1 MLGLLPNFD
10 AETCEVSAVKFGGN
24 NPQRRIGQSG
34 QKPYTVDRGILREV
48 LLTGLESHISY
59 GKDYTNYSLTD
70 CGIDARFAD
79 GTSQTASLLVGADGV
94 RSVVRRQF
102 LPHLKVLDTK
112 SRPIYGKTPLN
123 SSFQSRM
130 LPKEM
135 ECLSLIKDRKTG
147 STTLMEVI
155 RFLPKEQR
163 RDKRD
168 LPNDHVYW
176 VISPSDS
183 SLPAT
188 DGQPKSISQEAVA
201 EQASKLTAH
210 WHPSL
215 RPLIELQDT
224 SQTGVF
230 RLLSSDPKSLQQAWE
245 PNARI
250 TLSGDAAH
258 AMMPSTASGAVT
270 TLRDA
275 DLSSSLTGAHGVT
288 TQSVARYE
296 AEMRKYVSEAVA
308 SSAEIGRTSFGM
320 KALADCELVSW

>member
-1 MLGLLPNFD
+1 
-10 AETCEVSAVKFGGN
+10 
-24 NPQRRIGQSG
+24 
-34 QKPYTVDRGILREV
+34 
-48 LLTGLESHISY
+48 
-59 GKDYTNYSLTD
+59 
-70 CGIDARFAD
+70 
-79 GTSQTASLLVGADGV
+79 
-94 RSVVRRQF
+94 
-102 LPHLKVLDTK
+102 
-112 SRPIYGKTPLN
+112 
-123 SSFQSRM
+123 
-130 LPKEM
+130 
-135 ECLSLIKDRKTG
+135 
-147 STTLMEVI
+147 MEVI

-183 SLPAT
+183 SSPAT
-188 DGQPKSISQEAVA
+188 GGQPKSISQEAVA

-210 WHPSL
+210 WHLSL

-275 DLSSSLTGAHGVT
+275 NLLSSLTGAHGVT
-288 TQSVARYE
+288 TQSIARYE